1 MHTPPPMAV
10 NGSGR
15 PLHVT
20 GMELFGLH
28 PPLMQV
34 PPPDAANGSG
44 VEQVFCGVSPWP
56 GGSQPPL
63 TQVPPPS
70 DANGSGVVQ
79 PPALPAGAVPNCQ
92 PPFRQ

>member
-1 MHTPPPMAV
+1 MAV

-20 GMELFGLH
+20 GMELFGRH

-44 VEQVFCGVSPWP
+44 VEQVVCCGTCEP
-56 GGSQPPL
+56 GGSQPPF
-63 TQVPPPS
+63 THVPPPI
-70 DANGSGVVQ
+70 DVNGSGVVH
-79 PPALPAGAVPNCQ
+79 PPGLPPGALPNCQ